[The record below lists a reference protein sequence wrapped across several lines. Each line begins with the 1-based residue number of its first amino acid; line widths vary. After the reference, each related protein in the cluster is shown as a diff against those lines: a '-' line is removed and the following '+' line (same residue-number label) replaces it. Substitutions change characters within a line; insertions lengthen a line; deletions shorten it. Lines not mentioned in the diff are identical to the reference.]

1 MPQLDIDALT
11 AALTAVNEQEASIS
25 DLAKAKGNDYLIK
38 VLIEVRDELGGLRQE
53 VKEMRSQAP
62 RKLSQLQITYAA
74 DLLSWKS
81 ELNMLIDKSI
91 HQLSYTTKLLQTATK
106 PWRP

>member
-11 AALTAVNEQEASIS
+11 AALTAVNEQGASIS

-53 VKEMRSQAP
+53 VKEM
-62 RKLSQLQITYAA
+62 
-74 DLLSWKS
+74 KS
-81 ELNMLIDKSI
+81 
-91 HQLSYTTKLLQTATK
+91 
-106 PWRP
+106 